1 MNFQLVNSIHAAKV
15 HREIV
20 DEAIKIAI
28 GITKP
33 DEYQIK
39 AAENQQSE

>member
-20 DEAIKIAI
+20 DELFAKKIVYP
-28 GITKP
+28 G
-33 DEYQIK
+33 
-39 AAENQQSE
+39 QSIDDIVNYIE